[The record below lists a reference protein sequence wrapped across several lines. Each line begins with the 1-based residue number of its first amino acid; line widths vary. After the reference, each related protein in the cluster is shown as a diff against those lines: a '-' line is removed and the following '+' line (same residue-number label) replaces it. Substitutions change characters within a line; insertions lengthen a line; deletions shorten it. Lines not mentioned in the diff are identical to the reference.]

1 MLHEFDN
8 FTDIWGIGHEGSM
21 KRALESLRR
30 VLGVVFVIAGAVYF
44 WDPKSHAI
52 WAEKDYPFDG
62 LRVEMGGDPND
73 PSDTFNSAQVYKI

>member
-1 MLHEFDN
+1 MHEFDN
-8 FTDIWGIGHEGSM
+8 FQDIWGIGHEGSM

-30 VLGVVFVIAGAVYF
+30 VFGVVAIVAGVVYF

-62 LRVEMGGDPND
+62 LRVEMGGDPAD
-73 PSDTFNSAQVYKI
+73 PSDKFNSAQIYKI